1 MNIVYYIYRKVVRWE
16 GEFFYIFCFANTKKK
31 RGLISYVLGLQTLL
45 FSLLENTTE
54 SV

>member
-31 RGLISYVLGLQTLL
+31 RPYFLCAGI
-45 FSLLENTTE
+45 EN
-54 SV
+54 VIV